1 MAPKDH
7 SPKKTKASPSTTA
20 VSRPRWKMKAL
31 GLAVVVGAVIV
42 VVFNGEYP
50 SPSAMLTIS
59 DLRILRI
66 SVTSDS
72 TTIFTDVY

>member
-1 MAPKDH
+1 
-7 SPKKTKASPSTTA
+7 
-20 VSRPRWKMKAL
+20 MKAL

-42 VVFNGEYP
+42 VVFNGEYL

-59 DLRILRI
+59 DFRILRI
-66 SVTSDS
+66 SVTPDS